1 LTHDKIIVF
10 PSLRRKLFMPKIIR
24 ALAFGLAAAP
34 AAAQQTEYS
43 DATRGTVVLPQGDR
57 SFADAVVSRTVGSGS
72 IKTSAANPAATLGAP
87 NYSGN
92 VDDGSF
98 LSLGC
103 DGNVVLQF
111 GDNALVDVEGPDLYV
126 FEVGP
131 KVEGMSLAISTDGM
145 DWTDIGSITGGRAE
159 VNIAGAAQD
168 GADFRFVRLTDD
180 GEDCGTS
187 FAGADVDAVAAIGS
201 ALRFTLDGAVL
212 FAHDSSDLM
221 PEAKAALDDLAAQI
235 ADANLSA
242 FRVVGHTDATGSD
255 AYNLTL
261 SQQRAAAV
269 RDYFA
274 SMDILTNV
282 SISSEGRGE
291 SNPLASNETEEGR
304 EQNRRVEIIGR

>member
-1 LTHDKIIVF
+1 MHPIIC
-10 PSLRRKLFMPKIIR
+10 
-24 ALAFGLAAAP
+24 ALAIGLAASSVG
-34 AAAQQTEYS
+34 AQQTEYS
-43 DATRGTVVLPQGDR
+43 DDARGSVVLPQGDR
-57 SFADAVVSRTVGSGS
+57 SFADAIVSHTVGSGS
-72 IKTSAANPAATLGAP
+72 IKASAEDPAAVLGAP

-111 GDNALVDVEGPDLYV
+111 TDNALVDVEGPDLYV

-131 KVEGMSLAISTDGM
+131 KVEGMALAISSDGI
-145 DWTDIGSITGGRAE
+145 DWIEIGAITGGRAE
-159 VNIAGAAQD
+159 VDIAGNAQA
-168 GADFRFVRLTDD
+168 GADYRFVRLTDD
-180 GEDCGTS
+180 GEGCGTS
-187 FAGADVDAVAAIGS
+187 FAGADIDAVAAIGS

-212 FAHDSSDLM
+212 FTHDSNDLL
-221 PEAKAALDDLAAQI
+221 PAAKAALDTLAAQI

-255 AYNLTL
+255 AYNMTL
-261 SQQRAAAV
+261 SRERAAAV

-274 SMDILTNV
+274 SLDSLASV

-291 SNPLASNETEEGR
+291 TDPVASNETEEGR
-304 EQNRRVEIIGR
+304 ELNRRVEIIGR

>member
-1 LTHDKIIVF
+1 MLPF
-10 PSLRRKLFMPKIIR
+10 IR
-24 ALAFGLAAAP
+24 ALAICLAASP
-34 AAAQQTEYS
+34 AGAQQTEYS
-43 DATRGTVVLPQGDR
+43 DDARGTVVLPQGDR
-57 SFADAVVSRTVGSGS
+57 SFADVIVSHTVGSGS
-72 IKTSAANPAATLGAP
+72 IKTSAEVPAAVLGAP

-111 GDNALVDVEGPDLYV
+111 TDNALVDVEGPDLYV

-131 KVEGMSLAISTDGM
+131 KVEGMALAISTDGI
-145 DWTDIGSITGGRAE
+145 DWTDVGAITGGRAE
-159 VNIAGAAQD
+159 VDIAGAAQG
-168 GADFRFVRLTDD
+168 GADYRFVRLTDD
-180 GEDCGTS
+180 GEGCGTS

-212 FAHDSSDLM
+212 FAHDSTDLL
-221 PEAKAALDDLAAQI
+221 PAAKTALDDLAAQI

-255 AYNLTL
+255 TYNMTL
-261 SQQRAAAV
+261 SRERAVAV

-274 SMDILTNV
+274 SLDSLKNV

-291 SNPLASNETEEGR
+291 ADPLASNETEEGR

>member
-1 LTHDKIIVF
+1 MSH
-10 PSLRRKLFMPKIIR
+10 IIR
-24 ALAFGLAAAP
+24 ALAFCLASAP

-57 SFADAVVSRTVGSGS
+57 SFADAVVSSTVGSGT
-72 IKTSAANPAATLGAP
+72 IKSSATDPAATLGAP

-92 VDDGSF
+92 VNDGSF

-111 GDNALVDVEGPDLYV
+111 TDNALVDVEGPDLYV

-131 KVEGMSLAISTDGM
+131 KVEAMSLAISTDGVE
-145 DWTDIGSITGGRAE
+145 WTDIGAITGGRAE
-159 VNIAGAAQD
+159 VDIAGAAQD
-168 GADFRFVRLTDD
+168 GTDFRFVRLADD
-180 GEDCGTS
+180 GKGCGTS

-212 FAHDSSDLM
+212 FAHDSNDLM
-221 PEAKAALDDLAAQI
+221 PDAKAALDELAMQI

-261 SQQRAAAV
+261 SQERAAAV
-269 RDYFA
+269 RAYFA
-274 SMDILTNV
+274 SLDILTNV